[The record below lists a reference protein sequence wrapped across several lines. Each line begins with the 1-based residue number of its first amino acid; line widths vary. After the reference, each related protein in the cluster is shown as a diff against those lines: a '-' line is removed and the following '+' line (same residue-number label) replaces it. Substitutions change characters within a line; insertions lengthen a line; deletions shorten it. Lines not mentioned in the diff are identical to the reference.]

1 MNKGMRSVAMSAR
14 EARERCRRR
23 EFTGPTAGI
32 APGHVQA
39 NLVILPG
46 TLADAFEAYCRANP
60 RPCPLLERLDRGSP
74 VPRRL
79 APGADVRT
87 DLPRY
92 LVHRREGSPAEVL
105 DVLDEWAGDST
116 AFLLG
121 CSFGFEEE
129 LAQVGLVPRHWEER
143 CSVPMYRTDRPTQTV
158 GPFDGPLVVSMRPLP
173 RERVAEAR
181 DVTRRHE
188 AAHGAPL
195 HAEDPAAL
203 GIGELASPDWGHRVT
218 LRPDEVPV
226 FWACGVTSQVA
237 LSNALRR
244 GACDR
249 AITHAPGHMLVCDPL
264 SRDFRDERGIV
275 D

>member
-1 MNKGMRSVAMSAR
+1 MNQRERAASMSPG
-14 EARERCRRR
+14 EAREQCRLGAL
-23 EFTGPTAGI
+23 TGPTAGI
-32 APGHVQA
+32 AAGHVQA
-39 NLVILPG
+39 NLVILPA

-60 RPCPLLERLDRGSP
+60 RPCPLLERLDRGSR

-79 APGADVRT
+79 APGADVCT

-92 LVHRREGSPAEVL
+92 LVHRRERSPAELLEVQG
-105 DVLDEWAGDST
+105 EWAEDST

-129 LAQVGLVPRHWEER
+129 LAQIGLVPRHWEEQ
-143 CSVPMYRTDRPTQTV
+143 CSVPMYRTDRPTQAV

-173 RERVAEAR
+173 RDRVAEAR
-181 DVTRRHE
+181 DVTRRYE

-195 HAEDPAAL
+195 HVGDPAAL
-203 GIGELASPDWGHRVT
+203 GIGELASPDWGDAVT
-218 LRPDEVPV
+218 LRPGEVPV

-237 LSNALRR
+237 LSGALRR

-264 SRDFRDERGIV
+264 SRDFRNEPGVV

>member
-1 MNKGMRSVAMSAR
+1 MSEEMGAGTPAR

-23 EFTGPTAGI
+23 ELTGPTAGI

-39 NLVILPG
+39 NLVVLPG
-46 TLADAFEAYCRANP
+46 ILADAFEAYCRANS
-60 RPCPLLERLDRGSP
+60 RPCPLLERLDRGDP

-92 LVHRREGSPAEVL
+92 LVHRREGDPAEAL
-105 DVLDEWAGDST
+105 EVLDEWVEDST
-116 AFLLG
+116 GFLLG
-121 CSFGFEEE
+121 CSFGFEEA

-143 CSVPMYRTDRPTQTV
+143 CSVPMYRTDLPTEAV
-158 GPFDGPLVVSMRPLP
+158 EPFGGPLVVSMRPVP

-181 DVTRRHE
+181 EVTGRHE

-195 HAEDPAAL
+195 HAGDPAEL
-203 GIGELASPDWGHRVT
+203 GIAELASPDWGHRVT

-237 LSNALRR
+237 LLGALRR

-264 SRDFRDERGIV
+264 SRDFH
-275 D
+275 